1 MTTMPRKLW
10 EHPDPKSTA
19 MWKFM
24 QDVNRLHG
32 LHLEVKSL
40 PPFQPRIYP
49 HLTHEK
55 QTFQELYTWSCD
67 NRAAFFGQ
75 LWESQGWLQEG
86 TYSRVVDETVPIS
99 ELPRWFEGVR
109 VNMTENFLWV
119 RDSQGQGRRSTL
131 GKEDDKVAIT
141 EIREGNT
148 EVRHVTWGQLRR
160 RVGEM
165 AGALRERG
173 VGRGDRVVVVGAH
186 SVQTAIVMMATLWV
200 GGIFSSSST
209 DMGVGGL
216 LQRTVQI
223 TPKVFCVICLSLSLL
238 VEGIANL
245 L

>member
-1 MTTMPRKLW
+1 M
-10 EHPDPKSTA
+10 
-19 MWKFM
+19 
-24 QDVNRLHG
+24 
-32 LHLEVKSL
+32 
-40 PPFQPRIYP
+40 
-49 HLTHEK
+49 
-55 QTFQELYTWSCD
+55 
-67 NRAAFFGQ
+67 
-75 LWESQGWLQEG
+75 
-86 TYSRVVDETVPIS
+86 PIS

-109 VNMTENFLWV
+109 VNMAENFLWV
-119 RDSQGQGRRSTL
+119 RDSQVRGQRRSTL

-148 EVRHVTWGQLRR
+148 EVRHVTWGELRR

-186 SVQTAIVMMATLWV
+186 SVQTAVVMMATLWV

-223 TPKVFCVICLSLSLL
+223 TPKVCCVPIPLPFFIWWREEES
-238 VEGIANL
+238 VANL
-245 L
+245 LVTSLSSSTTEPCTMARSSIFGIRLQEWQRE